1 MDRINEIFQENFK
14 KQRQKEMQ
22 KILEERTNEEIQ
34 KRINEETQRKF
45 DEEMQKKFEKETI
58 KKLERDLI
66 FSYFET
72 DFMDSDVF
80 KRRIKEIKAAAFNK
94 LRWAGGFTYED
105 FENVAK
111 SELSGETEKV
121 LIRVYI
127 EKALKEL
134 IDENEIFQIGENR
147 YIIKVMFEKVHST
160 MMVFNELDE
169 TTKSEILGKILVD
182 AL

>member
-1 MDRINEIFQENFK
+1 MDRINEIFQENFE

-45 DEEMQKKFEKETI
+45 NEETI
-58 KKLERDLI
+58 KRLERDLM

-72 DFMDSDVF
+72 DFMNSGVF
-80 KRRIKEIKAAAFNK
+80 RTRINEIKSEALKK
-94 LRWAGGFTYED
+94 LRWCNGFKYED
-105 FENVAK
+105 FENIAQN
-111 SELSGETEKV
+111 ELSGSTEKA
-121 LIRVYI
+121 LIRVYV

-134 IDENEIFQIGENR
+134 IDEDEIFQIGENK
-147 YIIKVMFEKVHST
+147 YIIKELLKKVYST

-169 TTKSEILGKILVD
+169 VTKSEILGKILVD